1 MEHVLPHVRARR
13 ALPPLAV
20 LTLLAA
26 AFLLLPAFAGTAA
39 AAPVSTDNG
48 TGFVIPDERGDM
60 PLPTPPNVTVPT
72 APAAPAVPGADG
84 TEDGKLNIEIGG
96 KGGGMSSPLAIVVI
110 LGVVSLVPAMLI
122 MMTAFTRIVIVLGFT
137 RSALN
142 TTGIPPNQVIIG
154 LALFLTMFVMA
165 PQLSEVNDRAL
176 QPYLDDKIE
185 LSVAYDRAMDPMR
198 DFMCNQVRDADLE
211 MFVDLSKQDKDEIG
225 DCDDVNTSTL
235 IPAYVISELR
245 TAFLIGFIIFIPF
258 IIIDLVVSA
267 ALSAMGMMMV
277 PPVLISLPF
286 KLLLFVA
293 ADGWSLVVES
303 LVKSFQVA

>member
-1 MEHVLPHVRARR
+1 MEYVLPHVRARR
-13 ALPPLAV
+13 AFSPLAV

-26 AFLLLPAFAGTAA
+26 TFLLLLASAGPAS
-39 AAPVSTDNG
+39 AAPVSTDTAIG
-48 TGFVIPDERGDM
+48 VVLPDERGDM
-60 PLPTPPNVTVPT
+60 PFPT
-72 APAAPAVPGADG
+72 APTVTAPTAPTVSGDG
-84 TEDGKLNIEIGG
+84 STDGKVNIEIGG

-198 DFMCNQVRDADLE
+198 DFMCSQVRDADLE
-211 MFVDLSKQDKDEIG
+211 MFVDLSKQDKADIG
-225 DCDDVNTSTL
+225 ECDDVNTSTL

-293 ADGWSLVVES
+293 ADGWHLVVQSLVQ
-303 LVKSFQVA
+303 SFQAGAGG